1 MIRKFVSGLILAAG
15 ASSRLGQ
22 PKQLLP
28 YKGTTL
34 LGWVVKQIESCK
46 ALDEVIV
53 VLGKN
58 ADDVR
63 NQVEFTT
70 SKVVM
75 NPGTEQGC
83 SASYRKGISAF
94 DRRTEALVVLLGD
107 QPGVDPQIVEQV
119 VSFWRND
126 GSKIVL
132 ANYQGRKGHP
142 MVFSKDIFHLLVDLH
157 GDKAVWKLVDQ
168 HPEWVHE
175 VPIDRPYPRDVNTLE
190 DYQSIISDAE
200 PI

>member
-1 MIRKFVSGLILAAG
+1 MTKFVSGLILAAG

-34 LGWVVKQIESCK
+34 LGWVVNQMESCE
-46 ALDEVIV
+46 ALNEVIV

-58 ADDVR
+58 AEEVR
-63 NQVEFTT
+63 NVVSFGRA
-70 SKVVM
+70 KVVV

-94 DRRTEALVVLLGD
+94 DPRTEALVVLLGD
-107 QPGVDPQIVEQV
+107 QPGVDPEIVQQV
-119 VSFWRND
+119 VSFWQNE

-132 ANYQGRKGHP
+132 ANYQGKKGHP
-142 MVFSKDIFHLLVDLH
+142 MIFSKELFPSLEDLH

-168 HPEWVHE
+168 HPEWVIE
-175 VPIDRPYPRDVNTLE
+175 VPIDLPYPRDVNTWE
-190 DYQSIISDAE
+190 DYQAILSATL
-200 PI
+200 

>member
-1 MIRKFVSGLILAAG
+1 MNHKFVSGLILAAG

-46 ALDEVIV
+46 ALDELIV

-63 NQVEFTT
+63 KQVQSTN
-70 SKVVM
+70 SKIVI

-83 SASYRKGISAF
+83 SASYRKGIEAF
-94 DRRTEALVVLLGD
+94 NPHTEALVVLLGD
-107 QPGVDPQIVEQV
+107 QPGVDSGIVEKV
-119 VSFWRND
+119 VSFWQKD

-142 MVFSKDIFHLLVDLH
+142 MIISKDIFHLLLDLH

-168 HPEWVHE
+168 HPDWVRE
-175 VPIDRPYPRDVNTLE
+175 VAIDLPYPRDVNTWE
-190 DYQSIISDAE
+190 DYQAILGVI
-200 PI
+200 

>member
-1 MIRKFVSGLILAAG
+1 MKFVSGLILAAG

-34 LGWVVKQIESCK
+34 LGRVVKQIESCK

-63 NQVEFTT
+63 KQVQFGN
-70 SKVVM
+70 SKVVI

-94 DRRTEALVVLLGD
+94 DPRTEALVVLLGD
-107 QPGVDPQIVEQV
+107 QPGVDPEIVDQV
-119 VSFWRND
+119 VTFWRNN

-142 MVFSKDIFHLLVDLH
+142 MIFSKDIFHLLVDLH

-168 HPEWVHE
+168 HPEWVRE
-175 VPIDRPYPRDVNTLE
+175 VSIDRPYPRDVNTWE
-190 DYQSIISDAE
+190 DYQAILSD
-200 PI
+200 ITI

>member
-1 MIRKFVSGLILAAG
+1 MTKFVSGLILAAG

-34 LGWVVKQIESCK
+34 LGWVVKQMESCP

-58 ADDVR
+58 AEEVR
-63 NQVEFTT
+63 NTISFGR
-70 SKVVM
+70 SKVVV
-75 NPGTEQGC
+75 NAGTEQGC

-94 DRRTEALVVLLGD
+94 DPRTEALVVLLGD
-107 QPGVDPQIVEQV
+107 QPGVNPEIAQQI
-119 VSFWRND
+119 VSFWKND
-126 GSKIVL
+126 GSKIIL

-142 MVFSKDIFHLLVDLH
+142 MIFSKELFPSLEDLH

-168 HPEWVHE
+168 HPEWVIE
-175 VPIDRPYPRDVNTLE
+175 VPIDRPYPRDVNTWE
-190 DYQSIISDAE
+190 DYQEVIS
-200 PI
+200 